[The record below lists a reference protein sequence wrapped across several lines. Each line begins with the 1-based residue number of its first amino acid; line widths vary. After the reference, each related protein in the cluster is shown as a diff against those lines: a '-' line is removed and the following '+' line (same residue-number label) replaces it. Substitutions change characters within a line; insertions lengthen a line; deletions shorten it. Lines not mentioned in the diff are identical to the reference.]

1 MTMITIDDDVDANLL
16 SYDYYDYRMV
26 SVTLILDWSYE
37 SSIALKNF
45 IEAKKILLLDY
56 MVLIHDKIIEVEN
69 SCVKVGFLKPPILAI
84 NGEVISHGKALSAD
98 EIVNVILCNEYNGIS
113 KLVTEFLGIE
123 SKPVF
128 SSVEVVN

>member
-1 MTMITIDDDVDANLL
+1 MTTTVENAADTETI
-16 SYDYYDYRMV
+16 SYDYRLVD
-26 SVTLILDWSYE
+26 VTLVLDWSYE

-56 MVLIHDKIIEVEN
+56 MVVIHDRIIEIEN
-69 SCVKVGFLKPPILAI
+69 TCVKVGFLKPPILAI
-84 NGEVISHGKALSAD
+84 NGEVISQGKALTAD
-98 EIVNVILCNEYNGIS
+98 EIVNVILCNDYTGIS

-123 SKPVF
+123 SRPAF